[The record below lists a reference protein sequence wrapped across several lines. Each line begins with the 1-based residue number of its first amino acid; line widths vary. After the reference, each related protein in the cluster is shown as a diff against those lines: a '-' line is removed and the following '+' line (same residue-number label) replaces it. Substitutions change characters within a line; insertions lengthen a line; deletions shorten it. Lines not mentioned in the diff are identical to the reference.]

1 MIRRNDEPEQIGL
14 CGEGIRSAY
23 GILEEA
29 VVRGE
34 LMGAALQVSRGGVA
48 LPPACFG
55 RRTLA
60 ADGSPVEPDTR
71 FLVASITKPIVA
83 AAVMSLVERGKVCLD
98 DPVPDIVPEFGQAGK
113 EGVQVRHLLT
123 HTSGLP
129 DMLPQNLALR
139 AEHAPLEVFIQHICR
154 VELLFDPGTRISY
167 QSCGI
172 AMLGEIVQ
180 RVEAVPIRTFLKR
193 SFFDPLGLAD
203 TTLGSTN
210 RCPRESEVK
219 IRSGEYGAADAVSWN
234 WNSDYWRGFGAPWGG
249 LVTTTAEMTALC
261 QAFLFGGSL
270 NGIRILQPATVAA
283 MTADQT
289 SAMPD
294 LNRADRFRQRWGL
307 GWRLRDRMSSIFG
320 DLTSDATFGHEG
332 ATGTVAW
339 VDPETETTCVL
350 FSNDPQGAAPLR
362 PRVGNAVAASVM

>member
-1 MIRRNDEPEQIGL
+1 MIRQTDNPEQIGL
-14 CGEGIRSAY
+14 SGEAIQTAC

-55 RRTLA
+55 RRRL
-60 ADGSPVEPDTR
+60 DPEGPSVEPNTV
-71 FLVASITKPIVA
+71 FLIASITKPIVA
-83 AAVMSLVERGKVCLD
+83 AAVMRLVERGEVCLD
-98 DPVPDIVPEFGQAGK
+98 DTVAELVPEFGQAGK
-113 EGVQVRHLLT
+113 ESVQVRHLLT

-129 DMLPQNLALR
+129 DMLPENLTLR
-139 AEHAPLEVFIQHICR
+139 AEHATLDVFVQQICK
-154 VELLFDPGTRISY
+154 VKLLFEPGTRISY

-180 RVEAVPIRTFLKR
+180 RVEATPIGVFLR
-193 SFFDPLGLAD
+193 RAFFEPLGLED
-203 TTLGSTN
+203 TSLGLRKRNT
-210 RCPRESEVK
+210 RESDVK
-219 IRSGEYGAADAVSWN
+219 IHSGEYGGADAVSWN

-249 LVTTTAEMTALC
+249 LLTTTAEMTALC
-261 QAFLFGGSL
+261 QTFLYGGAL
-270 NGIRILQPATVAA
+270 NGISILNPATVAA

-294 LNRADRFRQRWGL
+294 LTRGDRLRQRWGL
-307 GWRLRDRMSSIFG
+307 GWRLRDRVSSIFG

-350 FSNDPQGAAPLR
+350 FTNDPHGAASLR
-362 PRVGNAVAASVM
+362 PRVSNAVAAAVT